1 MSGNMAMLYS
11 RFNKGKAPKEV
22 TSALTDL
29 KDLMAFHQN
38 VSVAMGTALQHLAD
52 SLFVQLSNLILIRH
66 DAYLEH
72 AKPGIKQDTWLHLR
86 NAPMFGYGLF
96 PDAVIATAEQDIIKH
111 EATGTALR
119 PGPGASQQ
127 AGWRTANRY
136 RPYERKDNRSTA
148 TDQEHQ
154 PWRQFSR
161 SRGRGRGRGRGVNSR
176 FSRSKG
182 YKSYK

>member
-1 MSGNMAMLYS
+1 MSGNVAMLYS
-11 RFNKGKAPKEV
+11 CLNKGKAPKEV
-22 TSALTDL
+22 TSALNDL
-29 KDLMAFHQN
+29 KDLMAFHRN
-38 VSVAMGTALQHLAD
+38 VSVAMGMVLQHLAD
-52 SLFVQLSNLILIRH
+52 SLFVQLSNLILIRR

-72 AKPGIKQDTWLHLR
+72 VKPGIKQDTWLNLR

-119 PGPGASQQ
+119 PGPGALQQ
-127 AGWRTANRY
+127 SGWRTANTY
-136 RPYERKDNRSTA
+136 RPYDRRDNRSTA
-148 TDQEHQ
+148 PEQEHQ
-154 PWRQFSR
+154 PWHQFSR
-161 SRGRGRGRGRGVNSR
+161 SRGRGRGRGTNPR